1 MNRSRKH
8 NSSVQTAIIDF
19 AIEFLLFKARIGGPA
34 FIARVRL
41 LVHREYR
48 LKHVLSQARNLESND
63 CSNVSVIIN

>member
-8 NSSVQTAIIDF
+8 NTSVQTAIIDF

-48 LKHVLSQARNLESND
+48 LKSRSIAS
-63 CSNVSVIIN
+63 